1 MKRFLKET
9 GVVRPTNKAFA
20 FRQLEDA
27 LKWVEER
34 EHPSGPE
41 DFKLLTAIDLND
53 MPALACVSQTEREVL
68 AQTVQSRTV
77 HVGKKVFKKDQ
88 GEDCLFLVRSGLIST
103 EVTPHKK
110 DRVLLATVEP
120 GDVLCGN
127 RFQDNAGLCREAIA
141 VEETEVFVLS
151 RAQFDTLAA
160 QHGTLAAC
168 LLDALAHTAAR
179 ELASAATQL
188 KFAGG

>member
-1 MKRFLKET
+1 
-9 GVVRPTNKAFA
+9 
-20 FRQLEDA
+20 
-27 LKWVEER
+27 VEER
-34 EHPSGPE
+34 EHPSGLD
-41 DFKLLTAIDLND
+41 DFKLLTAMDLND
-53 MPALACVSQTEREVL
+53 MPVLASASQAEREVL
-68 AQTVQSRTV
+68 AQTVQARTV
-77 HVGKKVFKKDQ
+77 HVGRKVFKKDR
-88 GEDCLFLVRSGLIST
+88 GDDCLYLVRSGLIST

-110 DRVLLATVEP
+110 DRLLLATVEP

-127 RFQDNAGLCREAIA
+127 RFQDNAGLYREAIA
-141 VEETEVFVLS
+141 VEETQVFELS

-188 KFAGG
+188 TFTGP